1 MKATKK
7 IVGAACA
14 LVAAVALSAG
24 STFAWFSSNG
34 TVDATGMKI
43 EVSSSDAY
51 LIIADEATKLSEEKT
66 TMTLASAQSK
76 LLPSAYWT
84 KKTEGEGYEDLTT
97 KAASGVGSIVDAGS
111 WYTGK
116 GTTSTDGSLKADSK
130 TVLTDENIAEYVVVD
145 EIFVA
150 VSQGSPALEHVYMS
164 VNCTPGW
171 VSTNGTTT
179 TGEGDDAVTTGQN
192 TSTISVVILYQ
203 TLDAE
208 HNTLGTWNIAELSDE
223 GNDYGA
229 ANHKFKDGDVLDLG
243 GVKPSQ
249 TYANYIHIKV
259 MVYFDGNNADVNT
272 ANSANLAGVTL
283 DFKFSDTNGSETENA

>member
-34 TVDATGMKI
+34 TVDAKGMEI
-43 EVSSSDAY
+43 QVSSSDAY
-51 LIIADEATKLSEEKT
+51 LIIADSATNLKDEKT
-66 TMTLASAQSK
+66 EITLASSAGE

-84 KKTEGEGYEDLTT
+84 KKTSGEGYEDLTT
-97 KAASGVGSIVDAGS
+97 KAASGSGSIVDAGS

-116 GTTSTDGSLKADSK
+116 GTTSTNGALLEGSKVALND
-130 TVLTDENIAEYVVVD
+130 DNFDEYVVVD

-150 VSQGSPALEHVYMS
+150 VSKGSPSVEHVYMS
-164 VNCTPGW
+164 VNPTTSW
-171 VSTNGTTT
+171 NSTNSEDT
-179 TGEGDDAVTTGQN
+179 N
-192 TSTISVVILYQ
+192 NSTVSVVILYQ
-203 TLDAE
+203 TMDAD
-208 HNTLGTWNIAELSDE
+208 HTTTGTWNIAELSDE

-229 ANHKFKDGDVLDLG
+229 ANHKFLGGDTLDLG
-243 GVKPSQ
+243 GLEPSQ
-249 TYANYIHIKV
+249 NYANYIHIKL

-272 ANSANLAGVTL
+272 ANSANLTGITL
-283 DFKFSDTNGSETENA
+283 DFQFTDGSGNSGTEESGS